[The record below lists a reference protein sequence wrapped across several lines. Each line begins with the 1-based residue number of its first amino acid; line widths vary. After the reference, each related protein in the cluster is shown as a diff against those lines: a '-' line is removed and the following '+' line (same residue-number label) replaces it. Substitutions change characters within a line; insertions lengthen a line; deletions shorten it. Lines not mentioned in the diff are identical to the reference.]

1 MKRTRVWVKRSLVGA
16 GLLLAAAAV
25 IVAAIAIGTVPPLSG
40 SLAMQGLT
48 KPVAI
53 VRDRHAVPHITGRA
67 LADIYRGLGFA
78 HAQDRLWQMEL
89 LRRAGQGRLSEIF
102 GERTLDADIFL
113 RTLDLAGHAE
123 RSAARLPAE
132 PRELLAAYAAGVNAF
147 LDRPTGLLEQRLPP
161 EFLMLGHR
169 PESWQPADS
178 VTIIKMMA
186 LNLSTN
192 LGAEIQRLTLA
203 AQGLSAAEIDD
214 VMPLNGG
221 ERPPP
226 LPHLA
231 SLYPLRTLQAATPQS
246 RTAALDVFFGAGAS
260 NSWVVAGS
268 RTTTGKPL
276 LANDPHLRLTAPS
289 IWYLTHLALADNSER
304 ETVNVVGASL
314 PGTPLVV
321 LGRSDALAWGFT
333 NTEADV
339 QDLFI
344 EKLNPNDPGEYLT
357 PSGWQRFAVDV
368 MEIRVAGG
376 ETRLVERRRTRHG
389 PVLPG
394 SFRDLGRILAPG
406 YVAALQWTALSDDDT
421 TILAGLL
428 DTSIRTVE
436 AYLEHAR
443 PYVVPMQ
450 NMVVADTGGRIGMIA
465 PARLPVRHPD
475 NTVAGRAPVP
485 GWDPI
490 YDWQGFVPFEEL
502 PRVVDPPEGAIG
514 TANARIVPD
523 GHPHL
528 ITYDWE
534 ADYRHR
540 RVQELVNGRT
550 GHDMGTMATAQLDIH
565 SPAFAELA
573 PLMIAAARGPVATE
587 DSEVLDRLARWDAS
601 MRADA
606 AEPLIFV
613 AWLREAV
620 RAIYADDLGP
630 AFDQFFHPR
639 AKAMTR
645 LLRGNASGRDWCD
658 DRRTAA
664 HESCG
669 QILATALRLAI
680 QGLEARFGRDRTQWS
695 WGRAHVALGEHQV
708 FGELPLVGR
717 YFNIGTASPGGPYTL
732 NRGVVEFGRDDPFAN
747 RHASSLRAIYDL
759 SDLDRS
765 LFMQPTGQSG
775 NPFSRYY
782 RTFEKSWA
790 EGKYIQIPTD
800 PATIERD
807 AIGTWH
813 LVPETPGNG

>member
-1 MKRTRVWVKRSLVGA
+1 MERTRVWVKRSLIGA
-16 GLLLAAAAV
+16 GLL
-25 IVAAIAIGTVPPLSG
+25 VAAGAALTATIAFGTVPPLSG
-40 SLAMQGLT
+40 TLALPGLR
-48 KPVAI
+48 KPVTI
-53 VRDRHAVPHITGRA
+53 VRDRYAVPHITA
-67 LADIYRGLGFA
+67 TTLADLYRGLGFT

-89 LRRAGQGRLSEIF
+89 LRRAGLGRLSEIF
-102 GERTLDADIFL
+102 GERTLDADVFL

-123 RSAARLPAE
+123 RSFARFPAE
-132 PRELLAAYAAGVNAF
+132 EKELLAAYAEGVNAF
-147 LDRPTGLLEQRLPP
+147 LARPTGLVEQRLPP
-161 EFLMLGHR
+161 EFLVLGHE
-169 PESWQPADS
+169 PEPWQPADS

-186 LNLSTN
+186 LNLSAN

-203 AQGLSAAEIDD
+203 AQGLSPAEIAD

-231 SLYPLRTLQAATPQS
+231 TLYPLRALHAATPPS
-246 RTAALDVFFGAGAS
+246 RTAALDMFFGAGAS

-268 RTTTGKPL
+268 RTISGKPL

-289 IWYLTHLALADNSER
+289 IWYLAHLALADAAR
-304 ETVNVVGASL
+304 QKVNVVGASL
-314 PGTPLVV
+314 PGTPLIV
-321 LGRSDALAWGFT
+321 LGRSDTLAWGFT

-344 EKLNPNDPGEYLT
+344 EKLNPDDPEEYLT

-368 MEIRVAGG
+368 MEIRVAGS

-389 PVLPG
+389 PVLPA
-394 SFRDLGRILAPG
+394 SFRDLGRVLAPG

-428 DTSIRTVE
+428 DASIRTVE
-436 AYLEHAR
+436 DYMEHSR

-450 NMVVADTGGRIGMIA
+450 NMVVADTRGRIGMIA
-465 PARLPVRHPD
+465 PARLPVRHPE
-475 NTVAGRAPVP
+475 NKIAGRAPVP

-490 YDWQGFVPFEEL
+490 YDWQGFVPYEEL
-502 PRVVDPPEGAIG
+502 PRIVDPPEGAIG
-514 TANARIVPD
+514 TANARIVPA
-523 GHPHL
+523 GYPHV

-540 RVQELVNGRT
+540 RIEELVNGRS
-550 GHDMGTMATAQLDIH
+550 GHDMSTMTSAQLDVH

-573 PLMIAAARGPVATE
+573 PLMIEAARGAAAAE
-587 DSEVLDRLARWDAS
+587 DSDVLNRLARWDAS
-601 MRADA
+601 MRADI

-620 RAIYADDLGP
+620 RAIYADGLGP
-630 AFDQFFHPR
+630 AFDPFFSPR

-645 LLRGNASGRDWCD
+645 LLRGETTGRDWCN
-658 DRRTAA
+658 DRGTPARET
-664 HESCG
+664 CG
-669 QILATALRLAI
+669 EILAAALRRAV
-680 QGLEARFGRDRTQWS
+680 QDLEARFGRDRAQWS
-695 WGRAHVALGEHQV
+695 WGSAHVAHGEHQV
-708 FGELPLVGR
+708 FGELPLVGQ

-732 NRGVVEFGRDDPFAN
+732 NRGVMEFGRDDPFAN

-765 LFMQPTGQSG
+765 LFMQPTGQHG

-800 PATIERD
+800 PATIERE
-807 AIGTWH
+807 AIGTWQ
-813 LVPETPGNG
+813 LFPAMLTDG